1 MLMMMLV
8 VYLAPFY
15 ASEMGMELAAIGGIF
30 FVARLFDAV
39 IDPVVGNLSDLTRSR
54 FGRRKPWIAVGT
66 PILMVALY
74 FFFQPPVGISLTYLA
89 ISAIVFY
96 TAITIVQIPY
106 LSWGAELS
114 RDYVQRIR
122 VNGYRETGTM
132 IGILLVASIPL
143 FFLRNTDPTVS
154 DIVRVF
160 TYVVLV
166 LLPITVLPALLA
178 APQGVTLDTPRLGL
192 FKALYTLR
200 VNKPFMR
207 LMLASLFIWTG
218 GHIYNASSLFLVKD
232 ALGFSPSMFLWF
244 IVVQYVVGLMMMP
257 FILKLGKRIGKHRAL
272 LFVGMSFFLALWL
285 FLFVEPQNTLQ
296 VVGVYALKGAVT
308 AAIWVMPPAL
318 VADSIEHGIL
328 KGAGDDTALYMSL
341 YFFVQKLAAAIGVGV
356 ALPFAAYLGFNPQVI
371 DGTTTFEGIKFVS
384 IILPSIVALPA
395 VFLLFNYPIDE
406 KRHAEIRESLR
417 AKGIET

>member
-1 MLMMMLV
+1 
-8 VYLAPFY
+8 
-15 ASEMGMELAAIGGIF
+15 
-30 FVARLFDAV
+30 
-39 IDPVVGNLSDLTRSR
+39 
-54 FGRRKPWIAVGT
+54 
-66 PILMVALY
+66 
-74 FFFQPPVGISLTYLA
+74 
-89 ISAIVFY
+89 
-96 TAITIVQIPY
+96 
-106 LSWGAELS
+106 
-114 RDYVQRIR
+114 
-122 VNGYRETGTM
+122 
-132 IGILLVASIPL
+132 
-143 FFLRNTDPTVS
+143 
-154 DIVRVF
+154 
-160 TYVVLV
+160 
-166 LLPITVLPALLA
+166 
-178 APQGVTLDTPRLGL
+178 
-192 FKALYTLR
+192 
-200 VNKPFMR
+200 
-207 LMLASLFIWTG
+207 
-218 GHIYNASSLFLVKD
+218 
-232 ALGFSPSMFLWF
+232 
-244 IVVQYVVGLMMMP
+244 MMMP